1 MSQET
6 ISVSEDFYVVST
18 SAHLDDRLRV
28 LKEGDTFAVF
38 NRFGDIEPSGNGGE
52 LGIYYRDTRYL
63 SRFSVTMARTR
74 PLILSSSI

>member
-38 NRFGDIEPSGNGGE
+38 NRFGDI
-52 LGIYYRDTRYL
+52 
-63 SRFSVTMARTR
+63 
-74 PLILSSSI
+74 